1 MFTPMKGY
9 VDLGFLGFPW
19 SWHMPVL
26 PLNASLLTE
35 GTMNWI
41 EANLVEISVLGNLLV
56 ESVGHC

>member
-1 MFTPMKGY
+1 MKGY